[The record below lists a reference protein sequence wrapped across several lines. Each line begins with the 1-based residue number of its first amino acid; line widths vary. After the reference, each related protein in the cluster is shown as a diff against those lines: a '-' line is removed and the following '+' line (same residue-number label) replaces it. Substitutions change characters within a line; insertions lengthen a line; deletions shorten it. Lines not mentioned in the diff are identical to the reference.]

1 MEERKILRTIL
12 FRDLDLDGKGTE
24 VVLRNAR
31 FINLVKVM
39 ETAVYK
45 LEQDFKAMWFNGLL
59 NPKQYD
65 KILITDLCINENTAR
80 LIREINEKHPNFV
93 EVYDHHVTKLK
104 ENWLHVDNSVSA
116 TKLVHNSFET
126 MLIETERLDEFV
138 ELVNAWDTWE
148 WAKTNNVK
156 ALELNDL
163 CEYYATN
170 TEEEDL
176 GDFAF
181 KMSVKVAYPK
191 QNLVEGDDVYRAQ
204 TVKQARDM
212 YIMDV
217 EDYVQKMNHPF
228 GIGKKCGVVYL
239 AKPKYHSMVA
249 HELLNRNKDLDYIV
263 LVTDRSASFRT
274 NRDDFNLLDFVTRHL
289 NGGGHPQACGAKV
302 DKVIE
307 WYNLDMDIL
316 TTRKIVYTVEGTD
329 SFTET
334 GIRTFYFTRKS
345 MAMRVLRDK
354 QIAESECVYCNNWK
368 INAHITCDSEEDC
381 FECFSEAERRV
392 LRDYYGEY

>member
-12 FRDLDLDGKGTE
+12 FRDNDLDGKGTE

-31 FINLVKVM
+31 FINLVEVR

-65 KILITDLCINENTAR
+65 KVLITDLCINGNTAK

-104 ENWLHVDNSVSA
+104 EDWLHVDNTVSA
-116 TKLVHNSFET
+116 TKLVYNSFET

-176 GDFAF
+176 GDFTF
-181 KMSVKVAYPK
+181 KMSVKVAHPK
-191 QNLVEGDDVYRAQ
+191 QTLVEGDDVYRAQ
-204 TVKQARDM
+204 AIKQARDM

-217 EDYVQKMNHPF
+217 EDYVQKMDHPF
-228 GIGKKCGVVYL
+228 GIGRKCGVVYL

-274 NRDDFNLLDFVTRHL
+274 NREDFNLLDFVSRML
-289 NGGGHPQACGAKV
+289 GGGGHPQACGTKV

-307 WYNLDMDIL
+307 WYNLDMDTL
-316 TTRKIVYTVEGTD
+316 RNRKIVYTVEGRD

-334 GIRTFYFTRKS
+334 RTHTFYFTRKS

-354 QIAESECVYCNNWK
+354 QTAESECVYCNDWT
-368 INAHITCDSEEDC
+368 INAHTTCDSEEDYH
-381 FECFSEAERRV
+381 ECFNEAERRA
-392 LRDYYGEY
+392 LRGSYGEY

>member
-31 FINLVKVM
+31 FINLVEVM

-65 KILITDLCINENTAR
+65 KVLITDLCINENTAK
-80 LIREINEKHPNFV
+80 LIREINEKHHNFV

-104 ENWLHVDNSVSA
+104 EDWLHVDNTVSA

-176 GDFAF
+176 GDFTF
-181 KMSVKVAYPK
+181 KMSVKVAHPK
-191 QNLVEGDDVYRAQ
+191 QTLVEGDDVYRAQ
-204 TVKQARDM
+204 AIKQARDM

-217 EDYVQKMNHPF
+217 EDYVEK
-228 GIGKKCGVVYL
+228 
-239 AKPKYHSMVA
+239 
-249 HELLNRNKDLDYIV
+249 
-263 LVTDRSASFRT
+263 
-274 NRDDFNLLDFVTRHL
+274 
-289 NGGGHPQACGAKV
+289 NGPPIWH
-302 DKVIE
+302 
-307 WYNLDMDIL
+307 
-316 TTRKIVYTVEGTD
+316 R
-329 SFTET
+329 
-334 GIRTFYFTRKS
+334 
-345 MAMRVLRDK
+345 
-354 QIAESECVYCNNWK
+354 
-368 INAHITCDSEEDC
+368 
-381 FECFSEAERRV
+381 
-392 LRDYYGEY
+392 